1 MSAVTRADLD
11 HPSTAPAAGQRRAG
25 PRLLSLLV
33 LLAATFVTS
42 LDFFIVNVAIPAIQS
57 DLRASAADIQWVV
70 AGFGLALAGSLIL
83 AGRLGDMFGR
93 RRVFAL
99 GLAAFTL
106 ASVACGLAPGAEA
119 LIVGR
124 VAQGVAAALMGPQ
137 VLALLRTIYSGPAQA
152 RAFSMYGLTLG
163 IGAVFGQLIGG
174 LLIRADLFGFGWRSC
189 FLINLPVGL
198 VALALVAR
206 AIPESRAP
214 RRPGLDPLGVTL
226 VCAALVALVLPLIQG
241 RAQGWPLWTWLCLAG
256 AAALFT
262 LFGAHQRQLGAVGGD
277 PLVPAAL
284 FRDRA
289 VTAGFLAQLV
299 FWSGQGSFFLILA
312 LYLQQGRGLSAL
324 VSGGIVVV
332 IGASYLVASSR
343 AHRIQERL
351 GNRTIPLGALIMAAG
366 LGALWLA
373 THEIG
378 VGGGVWWLA
387 PGLLIDG
394 VGMGM
399 AIVPLTSN
407 VLTRISPALVGS
419 ASAVIATTQQ
429 VGGALGIALIG
440 IVFYD
445 HVELARPASYAHGF
459 GLGLGFLVVL
469 ELLLVALT
477 ARTAPAAPHGEVV
490 HSSPNAS

>member
-1 MSAVTRADLD
+1 MPAVTRANPGL
-11 HPSTAPAAGQRRAG
+11 PSAAPAGPDPRARRHA
-25 PRLLSLLV
+25 LSLLV

-42 LDFFIVNVAIPAIQS
+42 LDFFVVNVAIPAIQG
-57 DLRASAADIQWVV
+57 DLHANAADIQWVV
-70 AGFGLALAGSLIL
+70 AGFGLALAGTLIL

-106 ASVACGLAPGAEA
+106 ASVACGIAPSAEA
-119 LIVGR
+119 LIAGR

-137 VLALLRTIYSGPAQA
+137 VLALLRTIYSGAAQA

-189 FLINLPVGL
+189 FLINLPVCV

-256 AAALFT
+256 AAGLFT
-262 LFGAHQRQLGAVGGD
+262 LFGAQQRRLGKAGGD
-277 PLVPAAL
+277 PLLPAAL
-284 FRDRA
+284 LRCRA
-289 VTAGFLAQLV
+289 VVVGIIAQLV

-324 VSGGIVVV
+324 ASGGIVVV
-332 IGASYLVASSR
+332 IGASYLVTSSS
-343 AHRIQERL
+343 AHRVQERL
-351 GNRTIPLGALIMAAG
+351 GRRTIPIGALIMAVGIA
-366 LGALWLA
+366 ALWLA
-373 THEIG
+373 TERIG
-378 VGGGVWWLA
+378 VGGSVWWLA

-399 AIVPLTSN
+399 AIVPLTST
-407 VLTRISPALVGS
+407 VLTRVAPALVGP
-419 ASAVIATTQQ
+419 ASAVITTTQQ
-429 VGGALGIALIG
+429 VGGALGVALIG
-440 IVFYD
+440 IVFYG
-445 HVELARPASYAHGF
+445 HVDLAHPASYAHGF
-459 GLGLGFLVVL
+459 GLGLAALVAL
-469 ELLLVALT
+469 ELLLVVLT
-477 ARTAPAAPHGEVV
+477 VWTPADRRGG
-490 HSSPNAS
+490 